1 MIRKIPLLSEA
12 LGDLGAALGFSA
24 LALEVARTGE
34 ALWVGLFAVMGYLTL
49 GPLLLLSPWVDRAH
63 PARALLLLRLL
74 RGLLWLPFPFLPRE
88 AALLV
93 LLAYPLMVATDLAV
107 VAWETLLLR
116 VDRGGLLG
124 NTGRLYAAWNLG
136 GLLGSLLGPPL
147 LLLHPA
153 LPYLA
158 AAGALLLSLGL
169 LLPWLQGLSP
179 SGSGRRETGIP
190 LGKALALVAGHRPLR
205 PYLLLSLLFALAHA
219 LATALLGL
227 LVLRAGTPEGL
238 FGLFFALQDL
248 GYTLGSYGAGRVPQI
263 VALLGGPLLAGFGLL
278 LVLLPFP
285 FLLLGGGSLRSGHG
299 RPQRPPPGPPGLA
312 PPPRGPGPRSGRP
325 SCPALRHRHPG
336 RRLGRSPGPRR
347 PHPTPTAW
355 FPGLPGLPPLPTGT
369 LAPEAASGPC
379 PLPRGGA
386 GNRGVKQAPPS
397 S

>member
-107 VAWETLLLR
+107 VAWDTLLLR

-285 FLLLGGGSLRSGHG
+285 FLLLGGAAYGLATGGLSAHLRALRGWLL
-299 RPQRPPPGPPGLA
+299 PQEGQAPGLA
-312 PPPRGPGPRSGRP
+312 
-325 SCPALRHRHPG
+325 ALRVLLYG
-336 RRLGRSPGPRR
+336 
-347 PHPTPTAW
+347 
-355 FPGLPGLPPLPTGT
+355 TGT
-369 LAPEAASGPC
+369 LGGGLAGVLGRGDPTLPLRLGFLGFLAFLLFLPGPLHPRRLRALARYREEAPGTEE
-379 PLPRGGA
+379 
-386 GNRGVKQAPPS
+386 
-397 S
+397 